1 MAESLLQHAK
11 WKQESS
17 TVAALKDIA
26 FMGTS
31 TLVRLV
37 FGLLTFAIMA
47 RLLGPNDFGLL
58 MFWLS
63 VATLLSLVANYGFT
77 PYVLREIGAD
87 RSAANTV
94 MGEVLSAKLLVCGV
108 VAIGS
113 LLALPFITAAT
124 RLIFLLMA
132 LAMLVDSITDFLNV
146 GYRATSRF
154 SSETRIATIAAVCQ
168 FFIVAGAIWH
178 RSQLVIAASAFLAS
192 RIIVLLIT
200 WADQMQYFASLRPS
214 PVRPALARLKA
225 AFSYAYDFGL
235 QSLIGQ
241 VDSLVLNHF
250 VGPVAVGLHQAGMRV
265 FLGGGQIANVLGN
278 VFIPKLSGLQNDA
291 SAFNTQAHKL
301 QTAFLASGAAFGLAL
316 AVAAEPI
323 VHLLYGQ
330 AYQPLTRMMPW
341 FGLLFFVRFFAA
353 AYGVLLTSAG
363 KQSLRAKAN
372 LFHWATILLAA
383 LWLVPALGN
392 IGWLLA
398 LIIGN
403 VFLAAIYFLAMR
415 SVVPM
420 SRPSLAIV
428 VGSLT
433 SFTPFL
439 HVS

>member
-1 MAESLLQHAK
+1 M
-11 WKQESS
+11 
-17 TVAALKDIA
+17 AALKDLA

-47 RLLGPNDFGLL
+47 RLLGPNEFGVL

-87 RSAANTV
+87 RSSANTV
-94 MGEVLSAKLLVCGV
+94 MGEVLSAKMLVCSVLLV
-108 VAIGS
+108 GS
-113 LLALPFITAAT
+113 LLAMPFISGAA
-124 RLIFLLMA
+124 RAVFLLMT

-146 GYRATSRF
+146 GYRATNRF
-154 SSETRIATIAAVCQ
+154 SSETRIATIASISQ
-168 FFIVAGAIWH
+168 FFIVAGAIWY
-178 RSQLVIAASAFLAS
+178 RSEILIAASAFFAS
-192 RIIVLLIT
+192 RILVLLIT
-200 WADQMQYFASLRPS
+200 WADQAQYFASLRPS
-214 PVRPALARLKA
+214 PVPQALGRLKA

-250 VGPVAVGLHQAGMRV
+250 VGPVAVGLHQAGMRI

-278 VFIPKLSGLQNDA
+278 VFIPKLSGLQNDPI
-291 SAFNTQAHKL
+291 SFNAQAHKL
-301 QTAFLASGAAFGLAL
+301 QTAFLASGAAFGLTL
-316 AVAAEPI
+316 AIAAQPI

-330 AYQPLTRMMPW
+330 AYLALAPMMPW

-353 AYGVLLTSAG
+353 AYGVLLTSTG

-372 LFHWATILLAA
+372 LFHWATILLSA

-392 IGWLLA
+392 IGWILA
-398 LIIGN
+398 LTLGN

-415 SVVPM
+415 GVVPM
-420 SRPSLAIV
+420 SRPNLAIV
-428 VGSLT
+428 VGSLA